1 MRKNIIFFTVIVG
14 FFLMVNGSFT
24 NTTNAIKN
32 EDFDKEEMKWREDRD
47 KSMRSPTSWLTIAG
61 LFWLD
66 EGENTFGTDKTNK
79 LVLPSGSAPSFC
91 GKFILGEGRV
101 KVIAAEGAG
110 IKIEGEDIDEKILTS
125 DDQGNPDVLEL
136 KDLRMWVLKRGERY
150 GIRMRDS
157 NAQAYKEYKGLEF
170 FPPREK
176 FRMKGNFVPYDKEK
190 TIEITTFAGTKAE
203 MISPGSVLFA
213 LDGKEYR
220 LEAFKADEKNTKLFI
235 VFKDLTNEEKT
246 FAKGRFLTVDVL
258 ENGKVD
264 LNFNRAVNPP
274 CNYTPYATCPVP
286 PHKANWLNVR
296 IEAGEKTYAGTTAT
310 KKYS

>member
-1 MRKNIIFFTVIVG
+1 MRKKIVLLTVIVG
-14 FFLMVNGSFT
+14 FFLMANGSCSK
-24 NTTNAIKN
+24 TTSAKKN
-32 EDFDKEEMKWREDRD
+32 EDFDKQEMKWREERD

-91 GKFILGEGRV
+91 GKFILEEGKV

-110 IKIEGEDIDEKILTS
+110 IMINGEEIDEKILTS
-125 DDQGNPDVLEL
+125 DNQGNPDVLEL
-136 KDLRMWVLKRGERY
+136 NDLRMWIIKRGERY
-150 GIRMRDS
+150 GIRMRDP

-170 FPPREK
+170 FPPSEK
-176 FRMKGNFVPYDKEK
+176 FRIKGNFVPYDKEK
-190 TIEITTFAGTKAE
+190 AIEITTVAGTMAE

-220 LEAFKADEKNTKLFI
+220 LEAFKENEENTKLFI
-235 VFKDLTNEEKT
+235 VFKDLTNGEET
-246 FAKGRFLTVDVL
+246 FAKGRFLTADVL
-258 ENGKVD
+258 DNGKVD

-274 CNYTPYATCPVP
+274 CNYTPFATCPVP
-286 PHKANWLNVR
+286 PHKANWLNVH
-296 IEAGEKTYAGTTAT
+296 IEAGEKAY
-310 KKYS
+310 

>member
-1 MRKNIIFFTVIVG
+1 MRKKIVFFTVIAG
-14 FFLMVNGSFT
+14 LFLMANVSCS
-24 NTTNAIKN
+24 NTTSAKKN
-32 EDFDKEEMKWREDRD
+32 EDFDKQEMKWREARD

-79 LVLPSGSAPSFC
+79 LVLPLGSAPSFC
-91 GKFILGEGRV
+91 GKFILGEGKV
-101 KVIAAEGAG
+101 KVIAAEGTG
-110 IKIEGEDIDEKILTS
+110 IRIKNEEIDEKILTS

-136 KDLRMWVLKRGERY
+136 NDLRMWVIKRGERC
-150 GIRMRDS
+150 GIRMRDF

-170 FPPREK
+170 FHPSEK
-176 FRMKGNFVPYDKEK
+176 FRIKGNFVPYDKEK
-190 TIEITTFAGTKAE
+190 TIEITTVAGTKAE

-220 LEAFKADEKNTKLFI
+220 LEAFKENEKNTKLFI
-235 VFKDLTNEEKT
+235 VFKDLTNGEET

-258 ENGKVD
+258 KNGKVD

-296 IEAGEKTYAGTTAT
+296 IEAGEKTYPGTTAT
-310 KKYS
+310 KK

>member
-1 MRKNIIFFTVIVG
+1 MRKKIVFFTVIAG
-14 FFLMVNGSFT
+14 FYLMANGLFA
-24 NTTNAIKN
+24 NTANAIKN
-32 EDFDKEEMKWREDRD
+32 EDFHKEEMNWRGERD

-79 LVLPSGSAPSFC
+79 LVLPSGAAPSIC
-91 GKFILGEGRV
+91 GQFILEEGRV
-101 KVIAAEGAG
+101 KVMAAKGAV
-110 IKIEGEDIDEKILTS
+110 IKIKGEDIYEKILTS
-125 DDQGNPDVLEL
+125 DNQGNPDVLEL
-136 KDLRMWVLKRGERY
+136 NDLRMWVIKRGERY
-150 GIRMRDS
+150 AIRMRNP
-157 NAQAYKEYKGLEF
+157 NARAYKEYKGLEF
-170 FPPREK
+170 FPPSEK
-176 FRMKGNFVPYDKEK
+176 FRIKGNFVSYDKEK
-190 TIEITTFAGTKAE
+190 TIEITTVAGTKAE

-220 LEAFKADEKNTKLFI
+220 LEAFKENEKKTKLFI
-235 VFKDLTNEEKT
+235 VFKDLTNGEET
-246 FAKGRFLTVDVL
+246 FAKSRFLTVDVL

-296 IEAGEKTYAGTTAT
+296 IEAGEKTYAGTTVT
-310 KKYS
+310 KK

>member
-1 MRKNIIFFTVIVG
+1 MRKKIVFFTVIVG
-14 FFLMVNGSFT
+14 FFLIANVSCS
-24 NTTNAIKN
+24 NTTSAKKN
-32 EDFDKEEMKWREDRD
+32 EDFDKQEMKWREARD

-61 LFWLD
+61 LYWLD

-79 LVLPSGSAPSFC
+79 LVLPPDSAPSFC
-91 GKFILGEGRV
+91 GKFILGEGKV
-101 KVIAAEGAG
+101 KVIAAEGTG
-110 IKIEGEDIDEKILTS
+110 IKIKNEEIEEKILTS

-136 KDLRMWVLKRGERY
+136 NDLRMWVIKRGERC
-150 GIRMRDS
+150 GIRMRDF
-157 NAQAYKEYKGLEF
+157 NVQAYKEYKGLDF
-170 FPPREK
+170 FPPSEK
-176 FRMKGNFVPYDKEK
+176 FRIKGNFVPYDKEK
-190 TIEITTFAGTKAE
+190 TIEITTVAGTKAE

-220 LEAFKADEKNTKLFI
+220 LEAFKENEENTKLFI
-235 VFKDLTNEEKT
+235 VFKDLTNGEET

-258 ENGKVD
+258 KNGKVD

-296 IEAGEKTYAGTTAT
+296 IEAGEKTYPGTTAT
-310 KKYS
+310 KK

>member
-1 MRKNIIFFTVIVG
+1 MRKKIIFFTVIVG
-14 FFLMVNGSFT
+14 FFLMANVSCS
-24 NTTNAIKN
+24 NTTSAKKN
-32 EDFDKEEMKWREDRD
+32 EDFDKQEMKWREARD

-79 LVLPSGSAPSFC
+79 LVLPLGSAPSFC
-91 GKFILGEGRV
+91 GKFILGEGKV
-101 KVIAAEGAG
+101 KVIAAEGTG
-110 IKIEGEDIDEKILTS
+110 IRIKNEEIDEKILTS

-136 KDLRMWVLKRGERY
+136 NDLRMWVIKRGERC
-150 GIRMRDS
+150 GIRMRDF

-170 FPPREK
+170 FPPSEK
-176 FRMKGNFVPYDKEK
+176 FRIKGNFVPYDKEK
-190 TIEITTFAGTKAE
+190 TIEITTVAGTKAE

-220 LEAFKADEKNTKLFI
+220 LEAFKENEKNTKLFI
-235 VFKDLTNEEKT
+235 VFKDLTNGEET

-258 ENGKVD
+258 KNGKVD

-296 IEAGEKTYAGTTAT
+296 IEAGEKTYPGTTAT
-310 KKYS
+310 KK